1 MRLSSAVAAIA
12 LATAV
17 NAGDHKVT
25 VGADSILSFNPNQ
38 LTGVAN
44 GDTVTFEFH
53 PKNHSVTQSTF
64 TNPCQQSVGGV
75 NSGYLATDPTATTF
89 SQWQITIDNASAPL
103 WFFCAQVTPA
113 VHCHSGMVFS
123 VNANAAKTFEQF
135 QLNANQSTLSFT
147 DAGQPPQPT
156 QSAVAPP
163 VGQTDSASAAGQT
176 NPAAGGASQVGNTAG
191 GVAAATTSGSVPTG
205 NVPAPAPSFTGSGG
219 VGAGG
224 AVSNNTPTPGA
235 APASA
240 SRMSAGASGLL
251 GVMVMLVLLL

>member
-12 LATAV
+12 FAAV
-17 NAGDHKVT
+17 ANAADHQVK
-25 VGADSILSFNPNQ
+25 VGAAGLSFTPNQ
-38 LTGVAN
+38 LTGVAA

-64 TNPCQQSVGGV
+64 TDPCQQSAGGV
-75 NSGYLATDPTATTF
+75 NSGYLATDPAATTF

-113 VHCHSGMVFS
+113 VHCHSGMVFA
-123 VNANAAKTFEQF
+123 VNANAAKTFEQY
-135 QLNANQSTLSFT
+135 QLNANNSQQTFT

-156 QSAVAPP
+156 NSAAAPP
-163 VGQTDSASAAGQT
+163 PAGQT
-176 NPAAGGASQVGNTAG
+176 NPAAPGGASQIGNTAAG
-191 GVAAATTSGSVPTG
+191 GVAPATTSGSVATG
-205 NVPAPAPSFTGSGG
+205 AVPSPAPTFTGSGG

-224 AVSNNTPTPGA
+224 AVTNNSTGGTDP

-240 SRMSAGASGLL
+240 SRMSVGASGML
-251 GVMVMLVLLL
+251 GVTVMLGLLL